1 MVWSFQLTPWALA
14 AVLAHLLLA
23 REWAFFGPRWRERGS
38 VALLTLSGITGV
50 WATLQLASM
59 AIPRVEPA
67 LGLFQAQ
74 LAVGALAPVAW
85 VAFCLQ
91 VTDRGQALLR
101 PAAFLLY
108 LLSWGTVI
116 LAVQA
121 PERAMVLEGVR
132 MAVQESGYRGLVVD
146 PGPWYWVH
154 VLVRSVAV
162 AVGGTIVVRYLWEY
176 PTTRGWAALPGLA
189 TVVVLAPGI
198 AQGLAGEVRVWQDLS
213 APSFAVAVSLLA
225 LGVMRH
231 QLLDLG
237 PVARTLVM
245 LELRDPLMVLD
256 GRGRIVDLNRA
267 AERTF
272 GLRVYGDLPPDF
284 HGLRSS
290 VRAAADRYAEVVLPV
305 QEAPG
310 APGGEASASGV
321 PEAPRRTF
329 EVTVTPLGR
338 NDPSGQTALLFRD
351 VTERRRME
359 RELLD
364 TTSELRQANEE
375 LERLANTDALTGLA
389 NRRRF
394 MRRLEREL
402 DRSQRY
408 DRPLSLIL
416 LDLDGFKQVNDVHGH
431 AVGDA
436 VLEATAEVMRS
447 VCREVDVPARLGG
460 EELALLVPETG
471 MDGALALAERL
482 RARLQERTHL
492 DEEGM
497 PFTVTASL
505 GVATRGAGGR
515 GSPDALLHRAD
526 MALYDAK
533 NGGRNRVV
541 VSSA

>member
-1 MVWSFQLTPWALA
+1 V
-14 AVLAHLLLA
+14 
-23 REWAFFGPRWRERGS
+23 
-38 VALLTLSGITGV
+38 
-50 WATLQLASM
+50 
-59 AIPRVEPA
+59 
-67 LGLFQAQ
+67 
-74 LAVGALAPVAW
+74 
-85 VAFCLQ
+85 
-91 VTDRGQALLR
+91 
-101 PAAFLLY
+101 
-108 LLSWGTVI
+108 
-116 LAVQA
+116 
-121 PERAMVLEGVR
+121 
-132 MAVQESGYRGLVVD
+132 
-146 PGPWYWVH
+146 
-154 VLVRSVAV
+154 
-162 AVGGTIVVRYLWEY
+162 
-176 PTTRGWAALPGLA
+176 
-189 TVVVLAPGI
+189 

-290 VRAAADRYAEVVLPV
+290 ARAAADRYAEVVLPV
-305 QEAPG
+305 REIPG
-310 APGGEASASGV
+310 PPGDEVSDSAE
-321 PEAPRRTF
+321 EAPRRTF

-364 TTSELRQANEE
+364 TTAELRAANEE
-375 LERLANTDALTGLA
+375 LERLANTDPLTGLA

-436 VLEATAEVMRS
+436 VLEATADVMRS
-447 VCREVDVPARLGG
+447 VCREVDIPARLGG

-482 RARLQERTHL
+482 RARLQERTHR

-541 VSSA
+541 VSSP